1 VVLKLDPRYRLL
13 WRSPTSLQFGLDR
26 PPVVLSELGEAD
38 DRMLAQLIRGISRS
52 GLSMVAEDAG
62 VGEAAVTRL
71 LDAVSPILCP
81 DTESPAP
88 DRHVSLTGAGR
99 TADDIAAT
107 LEDSGITVHRTD
119 RGDAETPGHID
130 LAIIVAQ
137 FVIDPELHGA
147 WLRRDVPHL
156 AVVYGDAS
164 VRVGPVVEPGGT
176 ACLYC
181 VERHTTDA
189 DPAWPAIESQLWGA
203 RSPCESALVTSE
215 VVALV
220 TRYAVSRL
228 GGHPLDQS
236 PLAPATSLRLDAET
250 GRITERV
257 WTPHPECACLR
268 LPGNPARPESDSA
281 DARRAGRRSPRA
293 VPRRG
298 AGALAPA

>member
-13 WRSPTSLQFGLDR
+13 WRSPTSLQFGLDD
-26 PPVVLSELGEAD
+26 PPVVLSELSEAD
-38 DRMLAQLIRGISRS
+38 DRMLAELIRGISRS

-62 VGEAAVTRL
+62 AEEAAVTRL

-81 DTESPAP
+81 DVEAPAP
-88 DRHVSLTGAGR
+88 ERRVSLRGTGR
-99 TADDIAAT
+99 TADGIAAT
-107 LEDSGITVHRTD
+107 LEASGVTVHRNA
-119 RGDAETPGHID
+119 RGSAESPHSVD
-130 LAIIVAQ
+130 FAIIVTQ

-156 AVVYGDAS
+156 VVVYGDSS
-164 VRVGPVVEPGGT
+164 VRIGPVVEPGST
-176 ACLYC
+176 PCLYC

-203 RSPCESALVTSE
+203 RSPCESALVTNE

-220 TRYAVSRL
+220 TRYAASRL

-236 PLAPATSLRLDAET
+236 PLATATSLRLDVET

-293 VPRRG
+293 APTRG